1 MKGKIVVNKDSKL
14 AYIPRNLINEGYVG
28 DVNTLA
34 NFNTVTLLRPG
45 STIDDQIESL
55 ELIIQDLKM
64 RKRAEDTEK
73 IKSLESFNIQEE

>member
-14 AYIPRNLINEGYVG
+14 AYIPRNLIDEGYIG
-28 DVNTLA
+28 DVVTLA

-55 ELIIQDLKM
+55 ELITQDLKM
-64 RKRAEDTEK
+64 RKRAEEAEK
-73 IKSLESFNIQEE
+73 AEVLEPLDAQKE

>member
-14 AYIPRNLINEGYVG
+14 AYIPRNLIDEGYIG
-28 DVNTLA
+28 DVVTLA

-55 ELIIQDLKM
+55 ELITQDLKM
-64 RKRAEDTEK
+64 RKRAEEAEK
-73 IKSLESFNIQEE
+73 VKILEPLEEQEE